1 MSHFAHQLYEVAVLV
16 DGEDI
21 FDGMMTKV
29 DRDYGVVGLN
39 ITRKT
44 LSPLP
49 LAWVS
54 SWQQAPL
61 NQFYV
66 GKTQVGLNQFYHI
79 QILYSTN
86 VKWPKNPMVTAPP
99 VAALPA
105 PVLTGKLARL
115 EQRERDK
122 SPFAAAVPQRKEPR
136 FTVIKHWGRIGEDDE
151 QGYDS
156 DDYGYGGG
164 YQSQSWQRKKGWVGE
179 TTQQFHTL
187 EEARKEFLTV
197 FEEKTKH
204 SWDSRYE
211 KRDYATTRYNFVM
224 TSYSLKIDQAE
235 RDADAARSVLPPA
248 VKTFMRTISDADV
261 LRRGM
266 AESGVDEVRQ
276 DCKENKM
283 TWSKFQETDLNTAVQ
298 SLLPL
303 GKLSLPQIKEACAF

>member
-39 ITRKT
+39 
-44 LSPLP
+44 
-49 LAWVS
+49 
-54 SWQQAPL
+54 
-61 NQFYV
+61 
-66 GKTQVGLNQFYHI
+66 QFYHI
-79 QILYSTN
+79 QLLVSTK
-86 VKWPKNPMVTAPP
+86 VEVVAAPP
-99 VAALPA
+99 AAA

-122 SPFAAAVPQRKEPR
+122 SPLAAAAAAAAVLQRKEPR